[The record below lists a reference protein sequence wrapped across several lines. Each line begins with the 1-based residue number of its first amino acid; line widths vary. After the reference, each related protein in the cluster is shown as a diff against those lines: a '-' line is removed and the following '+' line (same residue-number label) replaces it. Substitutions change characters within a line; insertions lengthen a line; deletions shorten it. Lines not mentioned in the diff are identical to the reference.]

1 MENKTLKETAKEYTP
16 KRTLNVTDLDK
27 VDLSFPVEDRSG
39 KKTIKDKDGNDVEEE
54 FSYQVIVINEQEYRV
69 AATVLAEI
77 QKILKL
83 KPEAKFVKVTS
94 TGSGLNTKYEVE
106 YVEEESELPP
116 TK

>member
-1 MENKTLKETAKEYTP
+1 MENKTLKENATEYIP
-16 KRTLNVTDLDK
+16 KRTLNVTDLNK
-27 VDLSFPVEDRSG
+27 VDLSFPMEDRTGTDKEG
-39 KKTIKDKDGNDVEEE
+39 KE
-54 FSYQVIVINEQEYRV
+54 FNYKVIVINEQEYRV
-69 AATVLAEI
+69 AGTVLGEI
-77 QKILKL
+77 QKIIKL